1 MNYRL
6 KMQSPTAVTIL
17 ALLPGCFE
25 KMPPKVLLRV
35 TFPHDDPREVEVPMG
50 IGRSALRRRLAKA
63 GCITKFA
70 EQTKLLAMIVE
81 FASEASEITG
91 LFGKRYEPACP

>member
-6 KMQSPTAVTIL
+6 KMQSPTAVTII
-17 ALLPGCFE
+17 ALLPGCRGE
-25 KMPPKVLLRV
+25 MPPKALLRV
-35 TFPHDDPREVEVPMG
+35 AFPHDDPREVEVPLG
-50 IGRSALRRRLAKA
+50 IGRSALRRCLAQA
-63 GCITKFA
+63 GCIAKFA

-91 LFGKRYEPACP
+91 LFGERYEPPCP

>member
-6 KMQSPTAVTIL
+6 KMQSPTAVTII
-17 ALLPGCFE
+17 ALLPGCGGE
-25 KMPPKVLLRV
+25 IPPKVLLRV
-35 TFPHDDPREVEVPMG
+35 TFPHDDPYEVEVPMG
-50 IGRSALRRRLAKA
+50 VSRGVLRRHLAQA
-63 GCITKFA
+63 GCIAKFA

-91 LFGKRYEPACP
+91 LFGERYEPPCP